1 VNVFFDNC
9 VAPVVASTLDGFISH
24 QGHRAYHIKDIAGLP
39 KGRHTADVDW
49 IAHLRRDNALWIFIS
64 GDTRIYRNAAER
76 QALRSAGLHGF
87 VLAPAYQK
95 TPLNQVA
102 ATILWKW
109 PEMVELTG
117 LLTPPSLHQIPIGRN
132 TKLSTLPL

>member
-1 VNVFFDNC
+1 MYTKGLRDMQRWSYRKRC
-9 VAPVVASTLDGFISH
+9 AGRRKLSPLPLRTLG
-24 QGHRAYHIKDIAGLP
+24 
-39 KGRHTADVDW
+39 
-49 IAHLRRDNALWIFIS
+49 S
-64 GDTRIYRNAAER
+64 GDARVYRNAAER
-76 QALRSAGLHGF
+76 LTLRSAGLHGF
-87 VLAPAYQK
+87 MLAPANQK

-132 TKLSTLPL
+132 TKLSALPL